1 MRAAM
6 LGALVGA
13 GLVMA
18 AVGATADGIPGF
30 GPRAAPYTAAR
41 PEAQLTAL
49 STVVDGKYQQLTII
63 DPNLRTMG
71 VYHVDLASGD
81 IKLCCVRNLHWDL
94 QMDYYNG
101 NGLLPPE
108 VRSMLELR

>member
-6 LGALVGA
+6 LGALAGA
-13 GLVMA
+13 GLVMV

-30 GPRAAPYTAAR
+30 GPRGAPYPAAS
-41 PEAQLTAL
+41 PEARLIAL
-49 STVVDGKYQQLTII
+49 STVVDNKYQQVTVI
-63 DPNLRTMG
+63 DPTLRTMG
-71 VYHVDLASGD
+71 IYQVDLASGD